1 MAGVLA
7 AQRDRLRARVAQ
19 LNEAVAQV
27 CKSLCRLK
35 TCIGFV
41 PADMLG

>member
-19 LNEAVAQV
+19 LDEAVAQV
-27 CKSLCRLK
+27 RRGLD
-35 TCIGFV
+35 V
-41 PADMLG
+41 